1 MRSEGRRKHMAV
13 QRCTKAAVGPPC
25 RHKLF
30 AKPANSPRNRVYTL
44 WLSSSKQSP
53 SPCRDVFQRNESLKN
68 ESLERK
74 KNKEQCVTYCGRDC
88 WWAGT
93 KADRANTRSNGG
105 QVSPHRSPG
114 CRALKMPRREERA
127 AKRLQHR
134 PAPSTRTT
142 PPLAVERPQAKVT
155 INTLEKFPLFFSLS
169 LSLFTFIHASFFYSS
184 RREIKNRGK
193 ERALTYRRTFSRIL
207 TRCKL
212 EKRPPK
218 HRTRRTTNYSRDLVY
233 KSCVWPIFGV
243 FSFCWLL

>member
-1 MRSEGRRKHMAV
+1 MSRDEGGSREH
-13 QRCTKAAVGPPC
+13 
-25 RHKLF
+25 
-30 AKPANSPRNRVYTL
+30 
-44 WLSSSKQSP
+44 
-53 SPCRDVFQRNESLKN
+53 
-68 ESLERK
+68 
-74 KNKEQCVTYCGRDC
+74 
-88 WWAGT
+88 
-93 KADRANTRSNGG
+93 
-105 QVSPHRSPG
+105 
-114 CRALKMPRREERA
+114 ALKWRPSFTPSFARLPSFKNAAPRRTGS
-127 AKRLQHR
+127 KTT
-134 PAPSTRTT
+134 PAPASTKHAYNSTFGGGASAGQGNDKYAGKI
-142 PPLAVERPQAKVT
+142 P
-155 INTLEKFPLFFSLS
+155 PLFFSLSLS

>member
-44 WLSSSKQSP
+44 RLLSSSKQSP

-169 LSLFTFIHASFFYSS
+169 LSFHVYTRFFF
-184 RREIKNRGK
+184 
-193 ERALTYRRTFSRIL
+193 LL
-207 TRCKL
+207 L
-212 EKRPPK
+212 EKRNKEPRE
-218 HRTRRTTNYSRDLVY
+218 RTGSHLPANLFAYLN
-233 KSCVWPIFGV
+233 PM
-243 FSFCWLL
+243 